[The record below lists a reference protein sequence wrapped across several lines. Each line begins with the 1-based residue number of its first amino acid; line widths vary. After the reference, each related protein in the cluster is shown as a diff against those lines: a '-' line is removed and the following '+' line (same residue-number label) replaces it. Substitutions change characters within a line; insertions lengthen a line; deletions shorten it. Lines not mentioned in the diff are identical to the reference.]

1 MGHGP
6 EMGDS
11 SRDHRVNSPQF
22 LSPWNLLWLGS
33 AVAIAALYLLRPRSR
48 RVEVSSIFL
57 WRRAIAP
64 ETARSPLT
72 FLRRHL
78 LIILQILAAVFAAI
92 ALGRPA
98 MVRLLPVGRT
108 LAVIIDTSVPML
120 ASDGDPRIVADGPF
134 SPATLRASPPTA
146 TRLDEAKARASVALS
161 RLRPGDRAVVIG
173 ASADPRVIAT
183 GIAPDDLASLDRA
196 IESLVAQPSEINLAQ
211 ALEIAGSQ
219 ILEARQGE
227 ILILTGGV
235 AEVSSGIARPAVP
248 IQVVRTGRGSA
259 SNTAITALVARR
271 APLSQTATDPG
282 TSTEQLQLG
291 TDGRAGDRVQV
302 FVRISN
308 TGQMRA
314 DGTLRLRVDG
324 APFGER
330 VVSIGPDAS
339 EALAIDG
346 VPATANWIE
355 AFFDH
360 PDLLAID
367 NLATAA
373 VPRPLTRRIGLVGGR
388 TDQLERALR
397 AVPGVTLDR
406 IDPNRYDPTA
416 RYDVT
421 VFEAWFPPKAPTSH
435 WMLIDPP
442 RTEGPVAVNG
452 LLGRRSDGSREWN
465 SAQIARILPSPL
477 LAGVDLAGVQIAEA
491 RQVLLPRWAEEAVSA
506 RNAPLIFLGYPS
518 SWRAVVIAF
527 DLRSSNLLG
536 RVGFPVLIANS
547 IDWLTGTADARAA
560 SNPAN
565 DQAQS
570 LSATTFS
577 VPGQALLINPLPRT
591 TSVTVQSPGTAARE
605 VPLPQGRSIRF
616 LDTARPGAYIIRE
629 YENTAEIA
637 SHVEIAR
644 AIPVGRE
651 VALADLRPRSGVFS
665 IASVGPGSE
674 PGPLIAGPGETSTR
688 AEWWMWV
695 ALSFLGIV
703 AVEWWWYHRN
713 RISMTFRSLGAR
725 EMSVGSAPTPSDT
738 AQPLRDVPG
747 PRPSWQA
754 QKGSTFA
761 SSDALIPGH
770 EVRP

>member
-1 MGHGP
+1 MGNRT
-6 EMGDS
+6 
-11 SRDHRVNSPQF
+11 RDEHVNTPQL
-22 LSPWNLLWLGS
+22 LSPHGLLWLGS

-48 RVEVSSIFL
+48 RAEVSSIFL

-78 LIILQILAAVFAAI
+78 LVILQVLAAVLAAM
-92 ALGRPA
+92 ALARPA
-98 MVRLLPVGRT
+98 VARLVPVGRT

-120 ASDGDPRIVADGPF
+120 AADGDPRTVMDGPF
-134 SPATLRASPPTA
+134 APVTRPTPSPAYANAPSSLPGSPPTA
-146 TRLDEAKARASVALS
+146 TRLDEAKARASLALS

-173 ASADPRVIAT
+173 AGAEPVVVAT
-183 GIAPDDLASLDRA
+183 GSAPDDLAAIDRA
-196 IESLVAQPSEINLAQ
+196 IGSLVAQPSEFNLAQ
-211 ALEIAGSQ
+211 ALEVAGAR
-219 ILEARQGE
+219 IREARQGE

-235 AEVSSGIARPAVP
+235 AEALPGIARPAVP
-248 IQVVRTGRGSA
+248 IQVVRTGRGSP

-271 APLSQTATDPG
+271 APASPGASASDAGTTADESG
-282 TSTEQLQLG
+282 DG
-291 TDGRAGDRVQV
+291 AAGRAGDRVDV
-302 FVRISN
+302 FVRIGN
-308 TGQMRA
+308 TGPVRA

-346 VPATANWIE
+346 VPATASWIE
-355 AFFDH
+355 AFFEH

-373 VPRPLTRRIGLVGGR
+373 VPRPFTRRVALVGGR

-406 IDPNRYDPTA
+406 IDPNRYDPAA
-416 RYDVT
+416 RHDVT
-421 VFEAWFPPKAPTSH
+421 VFEAWFPPKAPASH

-442 RTEGPVAVNG
+442 RTDGPVAVNG

-506 RNAPLIFLGYPS
+506 RNAPLIFLGYPGP
-518 SWRAVVIAF
+518 WRAVVVAF

-547 IDWLTGTADARAA
+547 IDWLTGTADARSA

-565 DQAQS
+565 EAS
-570 LSATTFS
+570 GAAGGATFS

-591 TSVTVQSPGTAARE
+591 TRVTVQSPGMAPRE
-605 VPLPQGRSIRF
+605 VPIPQGRSIRF
-616 LDTARPGAYIIRE
+616 LDTARPGAYIVRE
-629 YENTAEIA
+629 FEKGSEIA

-644 AIPVGRE
+644 AIPAGRE
-651 VALADLRPRSGVFS
+651 VFLADLRARPGVFGV
-665 IASVGPGSE
+665 ASVGPGSE
-674 PGPLIAGPGETSTR
+674 PGPLIAGPGESWAR
-688 AEWWMWV
+688 DEWWMWT
-695 ALSFLGIV
+695 ALAFLGMV
-703 AVEWWWYHRN
+703 GLEWWWYHRN
-713 RISMTFRSLGAR
+713 RA
-725 EMSVGSAPTPSDT
+725 SAPRRR
-738 AQPLRDVPG
+738 PLGDAAASRTGGWADHGDAGGSGTGLPPG
-747 PRPSWQA
+747 PGGR
-754 QKGSTFA
+754 T
-761 SSDALIPGH
+761 
-770 EVRP
+770 

>member
-1 MGHGP
+1 M
-6 EMGDS
+6 
-11 SRDHRVNSPQF
+11 NTPQL
-22 LSPWNLLWLGS
+22 LSPWSLLWLGS

-78 LIILQILAAVFAAI
+78 LIILQILAAVLAATALTRPAI
-92 ALGRPA
+92 A
-98 MVRLLPVGRT
+98 RLIPVGRT

-120 ASDGDPRIVADGPF
+120 ASDGDPRTVSDGPF
-134 SPATLRASPPTA
+134 APATLRASPPTA
-146 TRLDEAKARASVALS
+146 TRLDEAKARASLALS

-173 ASADPRVIAT
+173 ASAEPIVIAT
-183 GIAPDDLASLDRA
+183 GSAPDDLAAIDRA
-196 IESLVAQPSEINLAQ
+196 IGSLVAQPSEFNLAQ
-211 ALEIAGSQ
+211 ALEVAGAQ

-235 AEVSSGIARPAVP
+235 AEVLPGIARPAVP
-248 IQVVRTGRGSA
+248 IQVVRTGRGSP

-271 APLSQTATDPG
+271 APASQAVSDARTTADQSQTGAA
-282 TSTEQLQLG
+282 
-291 TDGRAGDRVQV
+291 GRADDRVQV

-308 TGQMRA
+308 TGPVRA

-355 AFFDH
+355 AFFEH

-373 VPRPLTRRIGLVGGR
+373 VPRPFTRRVALVGGR

-442 RTEGPVAVNG
+442 RTDGPVAVNG

-518 SWRAVVIAF
+518 SWRAVVVAF

-547 IDWLTGTADARAA
+547 IDWLTGTADARSA

-565 DQAQS
+565 DPSQAVS
-570 LSATTFS
+570 VATFS

-591 TSVTVQSPGTAARE
+591 TRVTVQSPGMAPRD

-616 LDTARPGAYIIRE
+616 LDTSQPGAYIIRE
-629 YENTAEIA
+629 FENSSEVA

-651 VALADLRPRSGVFS
+651 VALADLRARPGVFS
-665 IASVGPGSE
+665 VASVGPGSE
-674 PGPLIAGPGETSTR
+674 PGPLIAGPGETSAR
-688 AEWWMWV
+688 DEWWMWT
-695 ALSFLGIV
+695 ALAFLGMV
-703 AVEWWWYHRN
+703 GLEWWWYHRN
-713 RISMTFRSLGAR
+713 RASMTLRSLGERDAS
-725 EMSVGSAPTPSDT
+725 MGAT
-738 AQPLRDVPG
+738 AMRSNTRDPLRGTGSPRTSGWVKDGDADTPGTGLPPG
-747 PRPSWQA
+747 P
-754 QKGSTFA
+754 
-761 SSDALIPGH
+761 
-770 EVRP
+770 EVRA

>member
-1 MGHGP
+1 M
-6 EMGDS
+6 
-11 SRDHRVNSPQF
+11 NTPQL

-48 RVEVSSIFL
+48 RVEVSSILL

-78 LIILQILAAVFAAI
+78 LIILQILAAVLAATALARPAI
-92 ALGRPA
+92 A
-98 MVRLLPVGRT
+98 RLIPVGRT

-120 ASDGDPRIVADGPF
+120 ASDGDPRTASDAPF
-134 SPATLRASPPTA
+134 APATLRASPPTA
-146 TRLDEAKARASVALS
+146 TRLDEAKARASLALS

-173 ASADPRVIAT
+173 ASAEPIVIAT
-183 GIAPDDLASLDRA
+183 GSAPDDLAAIDRA
-196 IESLVAQPSEINLAQ
+196 IGSLVAQPSEFNLAQ
-211 ALEIAGSQ
+211 ALELAGAQ

-235 AEVSSGIARPAVP
+235 AEVLPGIARPAVP
-248 IQVVRTGRGSA
+248 IQVVRTGRGSP

-271 APLSQTATDPG
+271 APTSQAVSDARATA
-282 TSTEQLQLG
+282 EQSQNG
-291 TDGRAGDRVQV
+291 AAGRADDRVQV

-308 TGQMRA
+308 TGPVRA

-355 AFFDH
+355 AFFEH

-373 VPRPLTRRIGLVGGR
+373 VPRPFTRRVALVGGR

-421 VFEAWFPPKAPTSH
+421 VFEAWFPPKAPMSH

-442 RTEGPVAVNG
+442 RTDGPVAVNG

-518 SWRAVVIAF
+518 SWRAVVVAF

-547 IDWLTGTADARAA
+547 IDWLTGTADARSA

-565 DQAQS
+565 DPSQVV
-570 LSATTFS
+570 SAATFS
-577 VPGQALLINPLPRT
+577 VPGRALLINPLPRT
-591 TSVTVQSPGTAARE
+591 TRVTVQSPGMAPRD

-616 LDTARPGAYIIRE
+616 LDTSQPGAYIIRE
-629 YENTAEIA
+629 FENTSEIA

-651 VALADLRPRSGVFS
+651 VALADLRARPGVFS
-665 IASVGPGSE
+665 VASVGPGSE
-674 PGPLIAGPGETSTR
+674 PGPLIAGPGETSAR
-688 AEWWMWV
+688 DEWWMWI
-695 ALSFLGIV
+695 ALAFLGMV
-703 AVEWWWYHRN
+703 GLEWWWYHRN
-713 RISMTFRSLGAR
+713 RAFMTLRSLGERDASMGATAMR
-725 EMSVGSAPTPSDT
+725 SDT
-738 AQPLRDVPG
+738 RDPLRGNGSPRTSGWVKDGDADTPGTGLPPG
-747 PRPSWQA
+747 P
-754 QKGSTFA
+754 
-761 SSDALIPGH
+761 
-770 EVRP
+770 EVRA

>member
-1 MGHGP
+1 MGNGTP
-6 EMGDS
+6 DE
-11 SRDHRVNSPQF
+11 RVNTPQL
-22 LSPWNLLWLGS
+22 LSPSSLLWLGS

-78 LIILQILAAVFAAI
+78 LVILQILAAVLAATALARPAI
-92 ALGRPA
+92 A
-98 MVRLLPVGRT
+98 RLVPVGRT

-120 ASDGDPRIVADGPF
+120 AADGDLRTVSDGPF
-134 SPATLRASPPTA
+134 APATLLGSPPTA
-146 TRLDEAKARASVALS
+146 TRLDEAKARASLALS

-173 ASADPRVIAT
+173 ASAEPVVIAT
-183 GIAPDDLASLDRA
+183 GSAPDDLAAIDRA
-196 IESLVAQPSEINLAQ
+196 IGSLVAQPSEFNLAQ
-211 ALEIAGSQ
+211 ALEVAGAR

-235 AEVSSGIARPAVP
+235 AEALPGIARPAVP
-248 IQVVRTGRGSA
+248 IQVVRTGRGSP

-271 APLSQTATDPG
+271 APASQAASDAG
-282 TSTEQLQLG
+282 TIADQSQDG
-291 TDGRAGDRVQV
+291 AAGRADDGVHV

-308 TGQMRA
+308 TGPVRA

-355 AFFDH
+355 AFFEH

-373 VPRPLTRRIGLVGGR
+373 VPRPFTRRVALVGGR

-406 IDPNRYDPTA
+406 IDPNRYDPAA
-416 RYDVT
+416 RHDVT
-421 VFEAWFPPKAPTSH
+421 VFEAWFPPKAPASH

-442 RTEGPVAVNG
+442 RTDGPVAVNG

-506 RNAPLIFLGYPS
+506 RNAPLIFLGYPG
-518 SWRAVVIAF
+518 SWRAVVVAF

-547 IDWLTGTADARAA
+547 IDWLTGTADARSA

-565 DQAQS
+565 DPSQA
-570 LSATTFS
+570 AGGATFS

-591 TSVTVQSPGTAARE
+591 TRVTVQSPGMAPRE
-605 VPLPQGRSIRF
+605 VPIPQGRSIRF
-616 LDTARPGAYIIRE
+616 LDTARPGAYIVRE
-629 YENTAEIA
+629 YENGSEIA

-651 VALADLRPRSGVFS
+651 VFLADLRARPGVFGV
-665 IASVGPGSE
+665 ASVGPGSE
-674 PGPLIAGPGETSTR
+674 PGPLIAGPGESSAR
-688 AEWWMWV
+688 DEWWMWT
-695 ALSFLGIV
+695 ALAFLGV
-703 AVEWWWYHRN
+703 VGLEWWWYHQN
-713 RISMTFRSLGAR
+713 RASMTLRSLGERDAS
-725 EMSVGSAPTPSDT
+725 MGSTAMRSDT
-738 AQPLRDVPG
+738 RDPLRGNGSPRTSGWVKGGDADSPGTGLPPG
-747 PRPSWQA
+747 P
-754 QKGSTFA
+754 
-761 SSDALIPGH
+761 
-770 EVRP
+770 EVRA

>member
-1 MGHGP
+1 MNIPHL
-6 EMGDS
+6 
-11 SRDHRVNSPQF
+11 
-22 LSPWNLLWLGS
+22 LSPWSLVWLGS
-33 AVAIAALYLLRPRSR
+33 AVAIGALYMLRPRSR

-78 LIILQILAAVFAAI
+78 LIILQIIAAVLVAI
-92 ALGRPA
+92 ALSRPA
-98 MVRLLPVGRT
+98 IARLLPVGRT

-120 ASDGDPRIVADGPF
+120 ASDGDPRAVADGPF
-134 SPATLRASPPTA
+134 FPTTLRASPPTA

-173 ASADPRVIAT
+173 ASAEPIVVARGSAPR
-183 GIAPDDLASLDRA
+183 DLATFERA
-196 IESLVAQPSEINLAQ
+196 IASLVAQPYEFNLAQ
-211 ALEIAGSQ
+211 ALEFAGAQ

-235 AEVSSGIARPAVP
+235 AEVLPGIARPSVP
-248 IQVVRTGRGSA
+248 IQVVRTGRGSP

-271 APLSQTATDPG
+271 APVSPTVSNAVTTA
-282 TSTEQLQLG
+282 EQARSGLG
-291 TDGRAGDRVQV
+291 VTADDRVQV

-308 TGQMRA
+308 TGPVRA

-330 VVSIGPDAS
+330 VVSIGPDAT

-346 VPATANWIE
+346 VPATANWVE

-373 VPRPLTRRIGLVGGR
+373 VPRPFMRRVALVGGR

-397 AVPGVTLDR
+397 AVPGVTFDR
-406 IDPNRYDPTA
+406 IDPNRYDATA

-442 RTEGPVAVNG
+442 RTDGPVSVNG

-465 SAQIARILPSPL
+465 SAQISRILPSPL
-477 LAGVDLAGVQIAEA
+477 LAGVDLAGVQIAES

-518 SWRAVVIAF
+518 PWRAVVIAF

-547 IDWLTGTADARAA
+547 IDWLTGTADARSA

-565 DQAQS
+565 DPSQS
-570 LSATTFS
+570 VSATTFS
-577 VPGQALLINPLPRT
+577 VPGQALLINPLPRAT
-591 TSVTVQSPGTAARE
+591 RVTVQSPGMPPRD
-605 VPLPQGRSIRF
+605 VDLPQGRSIRF
-616 LDTARPGAYIIRE
+616 LDTSRPGAYIIRE
-629 YENTAEIA
+629 FENTAEIA

-651 VALADLRPRSGVFS
+651 VALADLRARPAVFGV
-665 IASVGPGSE
+665 ASVGPGSE

-688 AEWWMWV
+688 DEWWMWI
-695 ALSFLGIV
+695 ALAFLGII
-703 AVEWWWYHRN
+703 AVEWWWYHQIRV
-713 RISMTFRSLGAR
+713 SVTLRSLASRGVS
-725 EMSVGSAPTPSDT
+725 MGS
-738 AQPLRDVPG
+738 G
-747 PRPSWQA
+747 PRDPLPA
-754 QKGSTFA
+754 IGSPL
-761 SSDALIPGH
+761 SSRGENVGNDTEPTTGLPPRPG
-770 EVRP
+770 VGA

>member
-1 MGHGP
+1 MRGRGN
-6 EMGDS
+6 GYS
-11 SRDHRVNSPQF
+11 TRDHRVNTPQL

-72 FLRRHL
+72 FLRRHF
-78 LIILQILAAVFAAI
+78 LIILQILAAILAAI

-98 MVRLLPVGRT
+98 IARLLPVGRT

-134 SPATLRASPPTA
+134 APATLRASPPTA

-173 ASADPRVIAT
+173 ASGDSRVIAA
-183 GIAPDDLASLDRA
+183 GIAPDDLATLDRA
-196 IESLVAQPSEINLAQ
+196 IGSLVAQPSEINLAQ
-211 ALEIAGSQ
+211 ALEVAGAQ
-219 ILEARQGE
+219 ILEARHGE

-235 AEVSSGIARPAVP
+235 AEVSPGIARPAVP
-248 IQVVRTGRGSA
+248 IQVVRTGRGSP

-271 APLSQTATDPG
+271 APVSGTVTDP
-282 TSTEQLQLG
+282 TTTAEQLQIG
-291 TDGRAGDRVQV
+291 TAGRADDRVQV

-308 TGQMRA
+308 NGPLRA

-330 VVSIGPDAS
+330 IVSIGPDAS

-373 VPRPLTRRIGLVGGR
+373 VPRPFSRRVALVGGR

-421 VFEAWFPPKAPTSH
+421 VFEAWFPPKAPASH

-518 SWRAVVIAF
+518 SWRAVVVAF

-565 DQAQS
+565 DQAQTVG
-570 LSATTFS
+570 ATIFS

-591 TSVTVQSPGTAARE
+591 TSVTVQSPGMAARD

-629 YENTAEIA
+629 FENTAEIA

-651 VALADLRPRSGVFS
+651 VALADLRPRPSVFS
-665 IASVGPGSE
+665 VASVGPGSE
-674 PGPLIAGPGETSTR
+674 PGPLIAGRGETSTR
-688 AEWWMWV
+688 DEWWMWV
-695 ALSFLGIV
+695 ALTFLGIV

-713 RISMTFRSLGAR
+713 RVTMTLRSLGAR
-725 EMSVGSAPTPSDT
+725 DVSLGSAPVLSDT
-738 AQPLRDVPG
+738 PQSLRDFGG
-747 PRPSWQA
+747 PRPSGRA
-754 QKGSTFA
+754 HDGIAGA
-761 SSDALIPGH
+761 SPGGLPPGQ
-770 EVRP
+770 EVRE